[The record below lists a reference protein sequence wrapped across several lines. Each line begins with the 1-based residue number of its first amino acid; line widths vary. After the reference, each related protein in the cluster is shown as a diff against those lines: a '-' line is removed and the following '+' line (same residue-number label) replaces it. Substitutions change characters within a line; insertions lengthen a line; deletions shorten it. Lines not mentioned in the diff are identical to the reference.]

1 MERNTSI
8 TYISAIIW
16 DATVQQNNMCMGR
29 NTTVKDMS
37 IIIRRVTLH

>member
-16 DATVQQNNMCMGR
+16 DATVQQKNMCMGR